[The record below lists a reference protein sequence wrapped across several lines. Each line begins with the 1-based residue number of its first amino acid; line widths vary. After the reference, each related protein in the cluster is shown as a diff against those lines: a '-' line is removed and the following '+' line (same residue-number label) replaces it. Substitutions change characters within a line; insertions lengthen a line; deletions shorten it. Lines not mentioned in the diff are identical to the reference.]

1 MSKFMVAS
9 DIHGSFT
16 GVGTLLERFS
26 DEKAD
31 RLILLGD
38 LYYHGPRNPLPA
50 EYDAQKTA
58 DLLNSVKENLIVVRG
73 NCDADVDLCISDFTF
88 SDHYIIPAFGKNL
101 FFTHGHIYSPYR
113 LPPLLKKG
121 DIFFSGHTH
130 IPMLRNEDGIFLV
143 NPGSIGLPKGGSQK
157 SYISVCD
164 DGITLKALSGDTIAS
179 LDFN

>member
-88 SDHYIIPAFGKNL
+88 Q
-101 FFTHGHIYSPYR
+101 T
-113 LPPLLKKG
+113 
-121 DIFFSGHTH
+121 
-130 IPMLRNEDGIFLV
+130 
-143 NPGSIGLPKGGSQK
+143 
-157 SYISVCD
+157 
-164 DGITLKALSGDTIAS
+164 ITSFRLSGKTFSS
-179 LDFN
+179 LTDIYILLTVCRLCSKKAISFFRSYSYTHAQKRRRYFPRKSRIDRTP

>member
-88 SDHYIIPAFGKNL
+88 Q
-101 FFTHGHIYSPYR
+101 T
-113 LPPLLKKG
+113 
-121 DIFFSGHTH
+121 
-130 IPMLRNEDGIFLV
+130 
-143 NPGSIGLPKGGSQK
+143 
-157 SYISVCD
+157 
-164 DGITLKALSGDTIAS
+164 ITSFRLSGKTFSS
-179 LDFN
+179 LTDIYILLTVCRLCSKKAISFSPVILIYPCSETKTVFSS